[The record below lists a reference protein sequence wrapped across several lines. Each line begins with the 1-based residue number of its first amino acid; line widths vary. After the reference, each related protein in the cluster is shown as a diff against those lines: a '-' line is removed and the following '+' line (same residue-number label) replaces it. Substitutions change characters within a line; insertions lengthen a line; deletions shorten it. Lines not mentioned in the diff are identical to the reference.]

1 MLYSFNW
8 PIIIAWLPLLLEIL
22 GNMCVAIVCYPSSD
36 VMDFEIIILIFLI
49 ELFLLHDQK
58 FMTNT

>member
-22 GNMCVAIVCYPSSD
+22 GNMCVVIVCYPGSD

>member
-22 GNMCVAIVCYPSSD
+22 GNMCVAIVCYPGSD

>member
-22 GNMCVAIVCYPSSD
+22 GNMCVAIVCYPGSD
-36 VMDFEIIILIFLI
+36 VMDFEIIILIFLT